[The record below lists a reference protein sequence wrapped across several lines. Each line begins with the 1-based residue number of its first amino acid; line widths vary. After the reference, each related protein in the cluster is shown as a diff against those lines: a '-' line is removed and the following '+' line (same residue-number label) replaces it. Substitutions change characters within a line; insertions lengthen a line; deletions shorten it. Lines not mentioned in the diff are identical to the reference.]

1 MHAGVK
7 SATGGL
13 AALALAA
20 AGSLAAATQ
29 AAAAP
34 SPTAPLVI
42 NEVYGGGGNSG
53 APFNRDFVE
62 LVNTTTAPVSVD
74 GWAVQYASATGT
86 SWQVTAL
93 SGSVAAGDS
102 LLVGM
107 GSGATGAAF
116 EVDVEGTTLMGAS
129 NGKVALTSSATAL
142 TCGAAANPCSTQ
154 AAVVDLVGYGTAT
167 DFSGTG
173 AAPAASNTTSVSR
186 NATHT
191 NTADNAADFT
201 AGTPTPQKSGDGSDP
216 GDPGDGAY
224 TIAEIQ
230 GTGAASPLQGATV
243 TTTGVVTA
251 AYPTG
256 GFNGYVIQTAGTG
269 GTLDPA
275 RTASDAV
282 FVFSS
287 ATVGSVAIG
296 DHVEVTGVVSEFNGL
311 TEITVAAGGVEKL
324 ATPGTVTPLSGGW
337 PTTAEAREAIES
349 MLLAPAGDFTVAN
362 TFSTNQYG
370 EVGLAA
376 GTTPLLQPTEVGRP
390 GSAEATA
397 TVADNAARGVVLDD
411 GATTNFLSS
420 ANQSQTPP
428 YVSLTNP
435 VRVGAAATF
444 QVPVIVDY
452 RNNAW
457 KLNPTSQYVAGGT
470 APVTFEND
478 RTASPADVG
487 GDVKVASFNVLN
499 YFTTLGAQGATCV
512 PFRDRTGDP
521 VTVDEGCAQRGAWD
535 PADLQR
541 QQDKIVAA
549 INALDA
555 DVVGLLEI
563 ENSAV
568 VDGVADEA
576 LGTLVDALN
585 AEAGAGTWAFV
596 PSSADL
602 PAVELQDT
610 ITNALIYR
618 TASVERTGDALALGT
633 ASADGQAFA
642 NAREPIAQAFT
653 PVAGGEPVLVVVNH
667 LKSKGSAGPWPG
679 DADAGDGQGAS
690 NESRVRQ
697 ATALRDWV
705 PTIQGDT
712 EAVALVGDFNA
723 YTHEDPLQVLYDA
736 GYVDAVDQLA
746 PGQWSYTFSGL
757 SGSLD
762 HVLLN
767 AAARERAT
775 GADVWEINA
784 EESIALEYSRY
795 NYHGTLFYADDVYR
809 SSDHDPVVVG
819 LTAGDNTG
827 PVDLTFLNIN
837 DFHGRIDANTV
848 KFAGTVEKERAAAPG
863 PVAFLSAGDNIGAS
877 LFASAVQQDQP
888 TIDVLN
894 ALELRASAV
903 GNHEFDGGFSDLTG
917 RVVPA
922 ADFTYLG
929 ANVYQKGTTTPALP
943 EYALLDMGGVT
954 VGVIGAVTEE
964 TPTLVTPG
972 GIATLDFGDPVEA
985 VNRVAAQLT
994 DGDASN
1000 GEADVLVAEYHEGA
1014 GAGTP
1019 DGATL
1024 EEEVAAGGAFAAIVE
1039 DTSAAVDAIFTG
1051 HTHKQYA
1058 WEGPIPGDA
1067 DRTRP
1072 IVQTGSYGEFIG
1084 KVVLTYDPETDEVT
1098 AHTQTNVPRT
1108 TDADATLIST
1118 FPRVAAVNQIVTDA
1132 LAYAAVV
1139 GNQPVGSVTADITT
1153 AYSGGSYV
1161 NGVYVGSGPLP
1172 STGRDD
1178 RSKESTLGGL
1188 VANSLLDTLAAPER
1202 GGADIGVVNPGGM
1215 RNELFYAPDGV
1226 ITYAEANAVLP
1237 FVNNLWTTTLTGD
1250 QVKTMLEQQ
1259 WQTNRDG
1266 TIPSRPYLQLGL
1278 SSNVTYT
1285 YDPDAPLGSHI
1296 TSVTVNGEPLDPE
1309 AEYRIGTFSFLAQ
1322 GGDNFR
1328 VFEDGADTADSGLID
1343 RDAWIAYLQA
1353 HPNLSPDFARQAVGL
1368 ADVPTTVEAG
1378 GQLAF
1383 DVTGLD
1389 LTSLGSPLNTSL
1401 DVRVDGQSI
1410 GTAAVTNG
1418 AATVA
1423 VTVPEGTPAGAHVL
1437 TLVASP
1443 SGTTVTLPLT
1453 VEEGRAS
1460 STTTLTAKPTSQV
1473 FGKSKVKLTAT
1484 VTSDA
1489 AVKGAT
1495 VEFVAGDTVLGAETL
1510 SKQGKATF
1518 TLPASTPA
1526 GTYEVV
1532 ARFAG
1537 TADVAPSQSE
1547 PVTVTVTQVKTHTGL
1562 LATRT
1567 TQKQGSLLPTLL
1579 VAGVVQEN
1587 LRIPSGKVEIREGT
1601 TVVSRHDVV
1610 LGVAIGRVP
1619 HDAPVGTHTY
1629 TATFVPSDP
1638 NVAPS
1643 TSDPVTVRVTR

>member
-1 MHAGVK
+1 MHGGVR
-7 SATGGL
+7 STTGGL
-13 AALALAA
+13 AALALTLVGTVAA
-20 AGSLAAATQ
+20 AGAAQ
-29 AAAAP
+29 AAP
-34 SPTAPLVI
+34 SPTAAVVI

-62 LVNTTTAPVSVD
+62 LYNPGAADVAVG
-74 GWAVQYASATGT
+74 GWAVQYASAAGT
-86 SWQVTAL
+86 SWQATVLAPGTT
-93 SGSVAAGDS
+93 VKAGGY
-102 LLVGM
+102 LLVGQ
-107 GSGATGAAF
+107 GAGANGAAV
-116 EVDVEGTTLMGAS
+116 EVDVDGAILMGAS
-129 NGKVALTSSATAL
+129 AGKVALTSTSTAL
-142 TCGAAANPCSTQ
+142 AGCGADCSDQ
-154 AAVVDLVGYGTAT
+154 AAVVDFVGYGTTAN
-167 DFSGTG
+167 DFAGTG
-173 AAPAASNTTSVSR
+173 PAPAASNTASVSR
-186 NATHT
+186 SATHA
-191 NTADNAADFT
+191 NTASNAADFT
-201 AGTPTPQKSGDGSDP
+201 AGAPTPQKSAAGGTDP
-216 GDPGDGAY
+216 GAGER

-230 GTGAASPLQGATV
+230 GTGAASPLQGTNV

-251 AYPTG
+251 TYPTG

-269 GTLDPA
+269 GAIDPA
-275 RTASDAV
+275 RTASDAI

-296 DHVEVTGVVSEFNGL
+296 DHVKVTGAVTEFNGL
-311 TEITVAAGGVEKL
+311 TEITVAAGGLEKL
-324 ATPGTVTPLSGGW
+324 AEPASVTPLTGAW
-337 PTTAEAREAIES
+337 PTTADAREAIES
-349 MLLAPAGDFTVAN
+349 MLLQPTGAFTVAN

-376 GTTPLLQPTEVGRP
+376 GTTPLIQPTEVGRP
-390 GSAEATA
+390 GSPEAAAAA
-397 TVADNAARGVVLDD
+397 TDNAARGVVLDD
-411 GATTNFLSS
+411 GATTNFLSA

-435 VRVGAAATF
+435 VRVGAAVTF
-444 QVPVIVDY
+444 TAPVVVDY

-470 APVTFEND
+470 APATFEND
-478 RTASPADVG
+478 RTASPTDVG
-487 GDVKVASFNVLN
+487 GDVQVASFNVLN
-499 YFTTLGAQGATCV
+499 YFTTLGADTAGCV
-512 PFRDRTGDP
+512 PYRDRTGDP
-521 VTVDEGCAQRGAWD
+521 VTVDEGCDPRGAWD
-535 PADLQR
+535 PEDLAR
-541 QQDKIVAA
+541 QQAKIVAA

-576 LGTLVDALN
+576 LGTLVAALN
-585 AEAGAGTWAFV
+585 AQAGAGTWAFV
-596 PSSADL
+596 PSSVDL
-602 PAVELQDT
+602 PDVALQDS

-618 TASVERTGDALALGT
+618 TAAVERTGDARALGSQ
-633 ASADGQAFA
+633 SADGQAFA

-653 PVAGGEPVLVVVNH
+653 PVGGGEPVLVVVNH

-723 YTHEDPLQVLYDA
+723 YTREDPLQVLYDA
-736 GYVDAVDQLA
+736 GYVDAVQQLA

-767 AAARERAT
+767 EAALARAT

-819 LTAGDNTG
+819 LTAGATPG

-877 LFASAVQQDQP
+877 LFASAVADDQP
-888 TIDVLN
+888 TIDVLD
-894 ALELRASAV
+894 ALELAASAV
-903 GNHEFDGGFSDLTG
+903 GNHEFDRGFADLTD
-917 RVVPA
+917 RVVPE
-922 ADFTYLG
+922 ADFDYLG
-929 ANVYQKGTTTPALP
+929 ANVYLKGTTTPALP
-943 EYALLDMGGVT
+943 EYTLLEMGGVT

-964 TPTLVTPG
+964 TPTLVTPA
-972 GIATLDFGDPVEA
+972 GIEKLDFGDPVAA
-985 VNRVAAQLT
+985 VNRVATQLT

-1024 EEEVAAGGAFAAIVE
+1024 EEEIAEGGAFAAIVE
-1039 DTSAAVDAIFTG
+1039 DTSAEVDAIFTG

-1058 WEGPIPGDA
+1058 WEGPVPGDA
-1067 DRTRP
+1067 QRTRP
-1072 IVQTGSYGEFIG
+1072 IVQTGSYGEFLG
-1084 KVVLTYDPETDEVT
+1084 KVVLTYDPESDQVT
-1098 AHTQTNVPRT
+1098 AHTQSNVPRT
-1108 TDADATLIST
+1108 TEADATLIST
-1118 FPRVAAVNQIVTDA
+1118 YPRVAAVNQIVADA

-1153 AYSGGSYV
+1153 AFSGGSYV

-1172 STGRDD
+1172 TAGRDD

-1188 VANSLLDTLAAPER
+1188 VANSLLDTLSSPER
-1202 GGADIGVVNPGGM
+1202 GGADIGVVNPGGL
-1215 RNELFYAPDGV
+1215 RNELFFAPDGV

-1237 FVNNLWTTTLTGD
+1237 FVNNLWTTTLTGA

-1285 YDPDAPLGSHI
+1285 YDPAAALGSHI
-1296 TSVTVNGEPLDPE
+1296 TSVTVNGAPLDLD
-1309 AEYRIGTFSFLAQ
+1309 AEYRVGTFSFLAQ

-1378 GQLAF
+1378 AGLAF
-1383 DVTGLD
+1383 AVTGLD

-1401 DVRVDGQSI
+1401 DVRLDDVSI
-1410 GTAAVTNG
+1410 GTATVTGG
-1418 AATVA
+1418 AADVA
-1423 VTVPEGTPAGAHVL
+1423 VTVPAGTAPGEHVL

-1453 VEEGRAS
+1453 VEQGLVP
-1460 STTTLTAKPTSQV
+1460 STTTLTAKPTTQV
-1473 FGKSKVKLTAT
+1473 YGKAKVTLTAT
-1484 VTSDA
+1484 VTSEAD
-1489 AVKGAT
+1489 VSGT
-1495 VEFVAGDTVLGAETL
+1495 VEFVSGDTVLGTATL
-1510 SKQGKATF
+1510 KKKGTATF

-1532 ARFAG
+1532 ARWAG
-1537 TADVAPSQSE
+1537 TDEVAGSQSD
-1547 PVTVTVTQVKTHTGL
+1547 PVTVTVEQVGTRTGL
-1562 LATRT
+1562 LASRS
-1567 TQKQGSLLPTLL
+1567 TQRQGSILPTFL
-1579 VAGVVQEN
+1579 VAGVVQDN
-1587 LRIPSGKVEIREGT
+1587 LRIPAGTVEIREGA
-1601 TVVSRHDVV
+1601 TVVSTHTVV
-1610 LGVAIGRVP
+1610 LGVAIGTVP
-1619 HDAPVGTHTY
+1619 RDATVGTHTY

-1638 NVAPS
+1638 NVASS
-1643 TSDPVTVRVTR
+1643 TSTPVTVRVTR